1 MHNDWVSSEQLLRS
15 TGLQNKNAPANRDF
29 ILQLPNAKRIL
40 PFFSPYRFR
49 IYTLNGLPL
58 GCPRGPCQHLELQI
72 PPSRLTT

>member
-1 MHNDWVSSEQLLRS
+1 MITTQVGSILS
-15 TGLQNKNAPANRDF
+15 GGKCIMQNKNAPANRDF